1 MKSFP
6 SLKFAVLSGG
16 LVALS
21 AFVSPMYGALIVQTA
36 TYHASDYS
44 GSVMTNGY
52 SDNPIDRLE
61 LTSAFNP
68 FNSALGSLDSA
79 TVALSLTFQIDWTDP
94 NPSSSP
100 SISGGVDIYWDW
112 EGSGESAI
120 WGTGGGNG
128 TGPSSTGSLTMSMST
143 SAVTP
148 GSLGLV
154 LADFDNPYTLS
165 LVSDGMQVGGSNGA
179 TVDYLLKS
187 GSLSVTYDYTA
198 IPEPASY
205 TAWVGFLAFSL
216 FFVGRRRNR

>member
-1 MKSFP
+1 MKSFS

-44 GSVMTNGY
+44 GSVVTSG
-52 SDNPIDRLE
+52 SSSLIDRLE

-148 GSLGLV
+148 GSSGLV

-179 TVDYLLKS
+179 TVDYQLKS

-205 TAWVGFLAFSL
+205 TAWVGLLAFSL

>member
-1 MKSFP
+1 MKLFS
-6 SLKFAVLSGG
+6 SLKYAVLSGG
-16 LVALS
+16 LVALL
-21 AFVSPMYGALIVQTA
+21 AFVSPVHGALIVQTA

-44 GSVMTNGY
+44 GSVVTNG
-52 SDNPIDRLE
+52 SSSLIDRLE

-100 SISGGVDIYWDW
+100 SISGGTNIYWDW
-112 EGSGESAI
+112 EGAGESAI

-128 TGPSSTGSLTMSMST
+128 TSPSSTGSLTMSMST

-148 GSLGLV
+148 GGLGLV
-154 LADFDNPYTLS
+154 LADFNNPYTLS
-165 LVSDGMQVGGSNGA
+165 LVGDSMQVGGSNGA
-179 TVDYLLKS
+179 TVDYQLKS

-205 TAWVGFLAFSL
+205 TVWVGFLAFSL